1 MSLRTRT
8 SFSKRLQGLIDAAKD
23 GKGISQLPYWDVQ
36 SDDET
41 ATAADGDIA
50 YGDAEDQTEE
60 TEAPDGATDKLGSDL
75 VDNTSTPGQPG
86 VSKDGSVVLEPSREQ
101 DSSQLPEIER
111 SAVTSDRY
119 EAPIS
124 DGILETTLSD
134 NTGSGDNE
142 YDRFPEPEQA
152 QSASHPQDRVTSSHF
167 SQANE
172 EEDRDLIDYENG
184 EDPPIQEST
193 GSSTLAGDEAAGAAN
208 GMSVPSCDP
217 CTQPSICYCALC
229 NNSFTT
235 EDERNSEHDPEI
247 ISLTAEPTSTI
258 SNNGLV
264 QTEEST
270 FPTNEPVQ
278 AQEDITD
285 YSIEGQGR
293 YQENGYDEDFELYN
307 NEGTFQVGKDD
318 GNTKSSERKSQLPQ
332 AQDAEESVTLATNA
346 DGGDHGN
353 EITALPNAYHA
364 QELRSKG
371 SEQQQVPDLA
381 ITIDGSRP
389 ETDAQRITSTRI
401 EDIFDENDQ
410 ITDALETNQA
420 DFEAT
425 RHDLSGNNE
434 VVIGNSED
442 ANPYAVASV
451 PASDDDE
458 ITYDD
463 EEFDDSPSQQ
473 AQEDHFNLETPSPS
487 KPVSIKRARGEYAEQ
502 GVADDGSQG
511 MSLNDSTLWCIRL
524 IEYS

>member
-8 SFSKRLQGLIDAAKD
+8 SFSKRLQGLTDAAKD

-50 YGDAEDQTEE
+50 YGDAEDQIEE
-60 TEAPDGATDKLGSDL
+60 TEAPDGATDKLRSDP
-75 VDNTSTPGQPG
+75 VDDTSTPGQPG
-86 VSKDGSVVLEPSREQ
+86 VSKDGSAVLEPSQEQ

-111 SAVTSDRY
+111 SAVTSDRH
-119 EAPIS
+119 AAATS

-134 NTGSGDNE
+134 DTGSRENE
-142 YDRFPEPEQA
+142 YDRFPAPEQA
-152 QSASHPQDRVTSSHF
+152 QSTSHPQDRVTSSHF

-172 EEDRDLIDYENG
+172 EEDGDLIDYENG

-193 GSSTLAGDEAAGAAN
+193 CSSTLAGDEAAGAAN

-247 ISLTAEPTSTI
+247 ISLTAGPTSNI
-258 SNNGLV
+258 SDNVPV

-270 FPTNEPVQ
+270 FPTNENVQ
-278 AQEDITD
+278 AQEDNTD
-285 YSIEGQGR
+285 HTNEGQGR
-293 YQENGYDEDFELYN
+293 YQENGDVEDFELYN
-307 NEGTFQVGKDD
+307 DEETFQAGKDD
-318 GNTKSSERKSQLPQ
+318 GNAKSSERKSQLPQ
-332 AQDAEESVTLATNA
+332 AQDAEESITIATNA
-346 DGGDHGN
+346 DDGDHVN
-353 EITALPNAYHA
+353 ENTAVPNAYHA
-364 QELRSKG
+364 QELRGKG
-371 SEQQQVPDLA
+371 SEQQQDPDLA
-381 ITIDGSRP
+381 ITTDGSRP
-389 ETDAQRITSTRI
+389 ETDTQRITLARVKET
-401 EDIFDENDQ
+401 FDENDQ

-434 VVIGNSED
+434 VVIGDSED

-463 EEFDDSPSQQ
+463 EEFDDSPNQQ
-473 AQEDHFNLETPSPS
+473 AQDDHFNLEAPSPS
-487 KPVSIKRARGEYAEQ
+487 KPVSFKRARGDNAEQ
-502 GVADDGSQG
+502 GVPDDGSQG
-511 MSLNDSTLWCIRL
+511 MSLNDST
-524 IEYS
+524 